1 MQVFTLFSKFKK
13 ALTRAILAFIATI
26 IVCTPAQ
33 AAEVVNGKLHL
44 RFAIAPLRPTPS
56 QTIKEFEPIFKYLA
70 DQLGATYEIVSP
82 ESWAAISV
90 AMTNGHVDVGW
101 LGPWGYVL
109 SNKKAGTEVL
119 ATVKYRGEPFYKAL
133 IVGRADLPI
142 KKWPED
148 AKGLKLSLSDQGNTS
163 GWLIPMAYFKSIG
176 IDPASYFEYR
186 EGATFGQN
194 ESQIQHGLIDLGSDM
209 DRGRNG
215 MIEAGQIDPSKSKIV
230 WESSKLPNDAISVPK
245 DLDPALKARITEILT
260 SLSEEKAQSLMGSG
274 YNGFVKAK
282 HSDYKVIE
290 DAGRIVGKL

>member
-33 AAEVVNGKLHL
+33 AAEVVNGQLHL
-44 RFAIAPLRPTPS
+44 RFASAPLHPTPS
-56 QTIKEFEPIFKYLA
+56 QTIKEFESIA
-70 DQLGATYEIVSP
+70 
-82 ESWAAISV
+82 
-90 AMTNGHVDVGW
+90 
-101 LGPWGYVL
+101 
-109 SNKKAGTEVL
+109 
-119 ATVKYRGEPFYKAL
+119 KYRGKPFYKAL

-148 AKGLKLSLSDQGNTS
+148 AKGLKLSLGDQGNTS

-194 ESQIQHGLIDLGSDM
+194 ESQIQHGLIDLGSDR

-245 DLDPALKARITEILT
+245 NFDPALKARITEILT

-290 DAGRIVGKL
+290 DAGRILGKL

>member
-44 RFAIAPLRPTPS
+44 RFAIAPVRPTPS

-109 SNKKAGTEVL
+109 S
-119 ATVKYRGEPFYKAL
+119 L
-133 IVGRADLPI
+133 IHI
-142 KKWPED
+142 
-148 AKGLKLSLSDQGNTS
+148 
-163 GWLIPMAYFKSIG
+163 
-176 IDPASYFEYR
+176 
-186 EGATFGQN
+186 
-194 ESQIQHGLIDLGSDM
+194 
-209 DRGRNG
+209 
-215 MIEAGQIDPSKSKIV
+215 
-230 WESSKLPNDAISVPK
+230 
-245 DLDPALKARITEILT
+245 
-260 SLSEEKAQSLMGSG
+260 
-274 YNGFVKAK
+274 
-282 HSDYKVIE
+282 
-290 DAGRIVGKL
+290 

>member
-44 RFAIAPLRPTPS
+44 RFAIAPVRPTPS

-119 ATVKYRGEPFYKAL
+119 ATAKYRGEPFYKAL

-148 AKGLKLSLSDQGNTS
+148 AKGLKLSLSDQGNTCLLYTS
-163 GWLIPMAYFKSIG
+163 PSPRDRQKS
-176 IDPASYFEYR
+176 R
-186 EGATFGQN
+186 
-194 ESQIQHGLIDLGSDM
+194 M
-209 DRGRNG
+209 
-215 MIEAGQIDPSKSKIV
+215 PSS
-230 WESSKLPNDAISVPK
+230 A
-245 DLDPALKARITEILT
+245 
-260 SLSEEKAQSLMGSG
+260 
-274 YNGFVKAK
+274 
-282 HSDYKVIE
+282 
-290 DAGRIVGKL
+290 